1 MFRNFYQT
9 SSKKIDMNDLTIFGI
24 GLVIFITYMAF
35 LLRMINNQHKAQE
48 KSDFD
53 EITNDSNKIEKI
65 K

>member
-1 MFRNFYQT
+1 
-9 SSKKIDMNDLTIFGI
+9 MNDLTIFGI